1 MGTMSLCS
9 AQSER
14 VELTDIKVKNSRD
27 VTFVDIRTDKPIDFL
42 YYNLKNPPRLVIDFV
57 GTHIYSQEPEL
68 LVYDYSNI
76 CEIKSILYL
85 GDEESP
91 KIDSLVL
98 KFKPNVAVKI
108 KGDKNR
114 IQLQVREHSV
124 ISKANETNEATKIR
138 ANLLAG
144 RIAESKR
151 TITDKISNQDVI
163 VTADAYSPASDFIV
177 ASSVKK
183 INSPGSY
190 VWSLYEA
197 SIKEKMHEFAV
208 LDKIALADESSKQ
221 EGVSKSKERLSFAG
235 LNKEEK
241 IESMS
246 VFNFQTMRFG
256 FNILLV
262 SSLVFLA
269 GYKLRQHINAISHQ
283 RQLPDVNEILSNVRS
298 RPIDIYNFNNMQG
311 DADNNLLEKRRYA
324 RFDLP
329 QDDHISVYLDI
340 ETEGFEKIKT
350 RAQDIS
356 LGGIRIEIDSRTRL
370 PEVLELE
377 LRLPDYEKASDV
389 LARIEW
395 VNPIDDNS
403 CMYGLSFMMLGENEE
418 NKIRDF
424 LNNNF

>member
-1 MGTMSLCS
+1 
-9 AQSER
+9 
-14 VELTDIKVKNSRD
+14 
-27 VTFVDIRTDKPIDFL
+27 
-42 YYNLKNPPRLVIDFV
+42 
-57 GTHIYSQEPEL
+57 
-68 LVYDYSNI
+68 
-76 CEIKSILYL
+76 
-85 GDEESP
+85 
-91 KIDSLVL
+91 
-98 KFKPNVAVKI
+98 
-108 KGDKNR
+108 
-114 IQLQVREHSV
+114 
-124 ISKANETNEATKIR
+124 
-138 ANLLAG
+138 
-144 RIAESKR
+144 
-151 TITDKISNQDVI
+151 
-163 VTADAYSPASDFIV
+163 
-177 ASSVKK
+177 
-183 INSPGSY
+183 
-190 VWSLYEA
+190 
-197 SIKEKMHEFAV
+197 
-208 LDKIALADESSKQ
+208 
-221 EGVSKSKERLSFAG
+221 
-235 LNKEEK
+235 
-241 IESMS
+241 
-246 VFNFQTMRFG
+246 MRFG